1 MPFGACLVSFCEAQ
15 SKVSQ
20 CTGDRMV
27 KPNKQLASRMPFS
40 ACLVFFCEAQSKVSQ
55 TNLLRDTS
63 ADSSFLAHMLVHV
76 QVFGSTG
83 DRTIKPHGM

>member
-1 MPFGACLVSFCEAQ
+1 MPFGACLVAFCDAQ
-15 SKVSQ
+15 SMVSR

-27 KPNKQLASRMPFS
+27 KPNEQLASRMPFS

-63 ADSSFLAHMLVHV
+63 DDSSFLAHMLVHV

-83 DRTIKPHGM
+83 DRTIKPNGT

>member
-1 MPFGACLVSFCEAQ
+1 MPFGACLVAFCEAQ
-15 SKVSQ
+15 SMVSR
-20 CTGDRMV
+20 CTGDRML
-27 KPNKQLASRMPFS
+27 NKQLASRMPFS